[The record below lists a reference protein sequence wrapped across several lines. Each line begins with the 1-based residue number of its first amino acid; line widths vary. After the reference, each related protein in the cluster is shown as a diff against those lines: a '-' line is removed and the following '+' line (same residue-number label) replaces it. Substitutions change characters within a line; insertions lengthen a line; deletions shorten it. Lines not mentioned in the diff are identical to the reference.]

1 MIQSNHVILYAED
14 DESDAFLFQHAFEE
28 AGISHRLV
36 VVPNGKV
43 AIEYLSGDGAYAD
56 RVQYPLPN
64 LVLLDLNMPGIS
76 GLEVL
81 KWIRTTPSIST
92 LLAVM
97 LTSSNQ
103 DADIHRAY
111 VQGANGY
118 LVKPGNIEAI
128 VTMAKAIKDYWLVQ
142 NRVSGW
148 VEVSGVPPA
157 APRESAVPP
166 KS

>member
-1 MIQSNHVILYAED
+1 
-14 DESDAFLFQHAFEE
+14 
-28 AGISHRLV
+28 
-36 VVPNGKV
+36 
-43 AIEYLSGDGAYAD
+43 
-56 RVQYPLPN
+56 
-64 LVLLDLNMPGIS
+64 
-76 GLEVL
+76 
-81 KWIRTTPSIST
+81 
-92 LLAVM
+92 M

-111 VQGANGY
+111 MQGANGY

-128 VTMAKAIKDYWLVQ
+128 VTMAKAIKDYWLMQ

-148 VEVSGVPPA
+148 VEVSGVPPN